1 MKTADSRIKVFFT
14 FQAEYFI
21 TSGIQDKIQVL
32 DQLFKGYNERI
43 CIFVSYLLFV
53 YRKHLSTVTI
63 SMVLRIVKLFSTE
76 DTVNVSTIFSIV
88 SSSHKDHKNR
98 IFAPTRIPRFCIL
111 LLLKNTTKISK

>member
-53 YRKHLSTVTI
+53 YRKH
-63 SMVLRIVKLFSTE
+63 F
-76 DTVNVSTIFSIV
+76 
-88 SSSHKDHKNR
+88 
-98 IFAPTRIPRFCIL
+98 
-111 LLLKNTTKISK
+111 